1 MEYAQLEP
9 TRPAPITA
17 TLPDL
22 PNTAVQPPIRLYFPL
37 LTRSMLSIV
46 LYFMLKCTSTLHK
59 ITHEKAVQQ

>member
-22 PNTAVQPPIRLYFPL
+22 PNTAVQPPIRLIFSVTNAFYVKYSPLFYAGMYFYV
-37 LTRSMLSIV
+37 T
-46 LYFMLKCTSTLHK
+46 
-59 ITHEKAVQQ
+59 